1 MQSHITDGIFKMAT
15 TKGFSWDG
23 FILRFIF
30 AVIVVFAT
38 YNPEGVSY
46 YHWVSEQLSEFS
58 VLKAFVGVVLLIG
71 WIILIR
77 ATLGSLGTIGILLA
91 VAFFGL
97 AIWLIIDVL
106 GLSTDNFRV
115 ISYIIEIMI
124 ASVLSIG
131 VSWSHV
137 RRRITGQVDTDELDR
152 DA

>member
-1 MQSHITDGIFKMAT
+1 MAIN
-15 TKGFSWDG
+15 KGFGWDG
-23 FILRFIF
+23 FLLRFVF
-30 AVIVVFAT
+30 AIIVVFST

-46 YHWVSEQLSEFS
+46 YHWVYDAIPEFS
-58 VLKAFVGVVLLIG
+58 VLKAFVGIIILIA

-77 ATLGSLGTIGILLA
+77 ATLGSLGTIGIILA
-91 VAFFGL
+91 AAFFGL
-97 AIWLIIDVL
+97 AIWLVIDVI
-106 GLSTDNFRV
+106 GLSTDNSRI
-115 ISYIIEIMI
+115 ISYIIEIML